1 MSRTLCTAANLGR
14 KLAGTWPSKM
24 VNAGYRT
31 AKADVFLLDFT
42 SCQESQGQLLEHFAL
57 SYVEGRVD
65 TVGAGTR
72 MDALPGE

>member
-1 MSRTLCTAANLGR
+1 
-14 KLAGTWPSKM
+14 M